1 MSMYVQV
8 INGEVKEVWDTAPA
22 DGVGNNGWKNAIE
35 IRPNI
40 APNRQ
45 MYTGHSF
52 DLNAD
57 PVQIIWGTRDVTV
70 DERKDSMKANA
81 NFKYQQLVNQKSM
94 PDSTV
99 TDADIATALATKDNT
114 IAAIDAATT
123 HDQLDAI
130 A

>member
-70 DERKDSMKANA
+70 EERKDSMKANA

-94 PDSTV
+94 PDSTI

>member
-40 APNRQ
+40 VPNRQ

-81 NFKYQQLVNQKSM
+81 NFKYEQLVNQKSM

-99 TDADIATALATKDNT
+99 TDADIATALAAKDNT
-114 IAAIDAATT
+114 IAAINAATT

>member
-35 IRPNI
+35 VRPNI

-52 DLNAD
+52 DLNTD

-70 DERKDSMKANA
+70 DERKDGMRANA
-81 NFKYQQLVNQKSM
+81 NFKYEQLVNQKSM
-94 PDSTV
+94 PESTV
-99 TDADIATALATKDNT
+99 TDADIATALATKDST
-114 IAAIDAATT
+114 IAAINAATT